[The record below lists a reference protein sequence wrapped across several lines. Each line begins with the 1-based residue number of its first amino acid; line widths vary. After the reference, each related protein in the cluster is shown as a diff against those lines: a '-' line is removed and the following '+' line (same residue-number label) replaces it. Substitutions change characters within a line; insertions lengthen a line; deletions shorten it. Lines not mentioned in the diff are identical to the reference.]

1 MNISTA
7 IESNLKRRMSAWSR
21 ALSILVLCCLG
32 LATLPSPSVAQTRDR
47 MAGSDVESIM
57 ERIDAALV
65 AVSERIEAAVA
76 QGRLTPEEGEEK
88 LRQARGDVIWKAAL
102 SIDPDQWPEPLQ
114 ALILELRPG
123 ATIEQF
129 AQWARDKRQKNA
141 ESEREKRIWAAAMA
155 QDPSEWSDRLKAAI
169 LELKPKST
177 LEEIAE
183 GIRQRQRY
191 MQLSE
196 QLRTAVEAGEITPE
210 QAKQKLE
217 EARSKVGRDANDK
230 GGERLEQL
238 AEKLRAAVEAGE
250 ITPEEAKQK
259 LEEARRKMGRD
270 ANDKGG
276 ERIEQLAEKLRAAV
290 EAGEI
295 TPEQAKQKLEE
306 ARSKM
311 GRDAGTRGGDRLAE
325 FRRGVLELAMA
336 EDPDQWNQLLL
347 EAIARAGWDAE
358 ALADRI
364 RAHRA
369 RSSEGEATLRDMA
382 QLVEELQ
389 LDTSVQT
396 RSWGEIKN
404 EQRD

>member
-7 IESNLKRRMSAWSR
+7 IESDLKRCMSAWSR

-32 LATLPSPSVAQTRDR
+32 LATLPSASVAQTRDR
-47 MAGSDVESIM
+47 MARSDVESIM

-141 ESEREKRIWAAAMA
+141 ESERERRIWAAAMA

-196 QLRTAVEAGEITPE
+196 RLRTAVEAGEISPE
-210 QAKQKLE
+210 EARQKLE
-217 EARSKVGRDANDK
+217 E
-230 GGERLEQL
+230 E
-238 AEKLRAAVEAGE
+238 
-250 ITPEEAKQK
+250 
-259 LEEARRKMGRD
+259 
-270 ANDKGG
+270 
-276 ERIEQLAEKLRAAV
+276 
-290 EAGEI
+290 
-295 TPEQAKQKLEE
+295 
-306 ARSKM
+306 RSKM
-311 GRDAGTRGGDRLAE
+311 GRDAGPRGGDRLAE

>member
-1 MNISTA
+1 MHISTA
-7 IESNLKRRMSAWSR
+7 IDSDLKRRMNPWSR
-21 ALSILVLCCLG
+21 ALSILVLCGLG
-32 LATLPSPSVAQTRDR
+32 LATLPSASVAQTRER
-47 MAGSDVESIM
+47 MAGSDVESIL
-57 ERIDAALV
+57 ERIDASLA
-65 AVSERIEAAVA
+65 AIAKRIEAAVA

-88 LRQARGDVIWKAAL
+88 LRQARSDLTWKAAL

-129 AQWARDKRQKNA
+129 AQWARDQKQKNA
-141 ESEREKRIWAAAMA
+141 QSEREKRIWAAAMA

-169 LELKPKST
+169 LELKPEST

-191 MQLSE
+191 TKLSE
-196 QLRTAVEAGEITPE
+196 RLRT
-210 QAKQKLE
+210 
-217 EARSKVGRDANDK
+217 
-230 GGERLEQL
+230 
-238 AEKLRAAVEAGE
+238 AVEAGE

-259 LEEARRKMGRD
+259 LEEARSKMGRD
-270 ANDKGG
+270 ANDKSG
-276 ERIEQLAEKLRAAV
+276 ERLEQLAKKLRAAV

-311 GRDAGTRGGDRLAE
+311 GRDAGQRGRDRLAE
-325 FRRGVLELAMA
+325 FRRGVLERAMA
-336 EDPDQWNQLLL
+336 KDPDQWNQRLL
-347 EAIARAGWDAE
+347 EAIAQAGWDAE

-369 RSSEGEATLRDMA
+369 RNSEGKTTLRDMA

>member
-217 EARSKVGRDANDK
+217 EARSK
-230 GGERLEQL
+230 
-238 AEKLRAAVEAGE
+238 
-250 ITPEEAKQK
+250 
-259 LEEARRKMGRD
+259 
-270 ANDKGG
+270 
-276 ERIEQLAEKLRAAV
+276 
-290 EAGEI
+290 
-295 TPEQAKQKLEE
+295 
-306 ARSKM
+306 M

-325 FRRGVLELAMA
+325 FRRGVLERAMA
-336 EDPDQWNQLLL
+336 EDPDQWNQRLL

-369 RSSEGEATLRDMA
+369 RNSEGEATLRDMA

>member
-1 MNISTA
+1 MNTSFA
-7 IESNLKRRMSAWSR
+7 IESDLKRRMSAWSR
-21 ALSILVLCCLG
+21 ALSVLVLCCLG
-32 LATLPSPSVAQTRDR
+32 LATLPSASVAQTRDR

-102 SIDPDQWPEPLQ
+102 SMDPDQWPEPLQ

-141 ESEREKRIWAAAMA
+141 ENEREKSIWAAAMA

-183 GIRQRQRY
+183 GIRHRQRY
-191 MQLSE
+191 MQLRE
-196 QLRTAVEAGEITPE
+196 QLH
-210 QAKQKLE
+210 
-217 EARSKVGRDANDK
+217 
-230 GGERLEQL
+230 
-238 AEKLRAAVEAGE
+238 AAVEAGE
-250 ITPEEAKQK
+250 ITREE
-259 LEEARRKMGRD
+259 
-270 ANDKGG
+270 
-276 ERIEQLAEKLRAAV
+276 
-290 EAGEI
+290 
-295 TPEQAKQKLEE
+295 AKQKLEE

-311 GRDAGTRGGDRLAE
+311 GRDTGTRGQNRLAE
-325 FRRGVLELAMA
+325 FRRGVLERAMA
-336 EDPDQWNQLLL
+336 EDPDQWNQRLL

-369 RSSEGEATLRDMA
+369 RNSEGEATLRDMA

-404 EQRD
+404 EQRN

>member
-88 LRQARGDVIWKAAL
+88 LRKARGDVIWKAAL

-210 QAKQKLE
+210 QA
-217 EARSKVGRDANDK
+217 R
-230 GGERLEQL
+230 
-238 AEKLRAAVEAGE
+238 
-250 ITPEEAKQK
+250 
-259 LEEARRKMGRD
+259 
-270 ANDKGG
+270 
-276 ERIEQLAEKLRAAV
+276 
-290 EAGEI
+290 
-295 TPEQAKQKLEE
+295 QKLEE

-325 FRRGVLELAMA
+325 FRRGVLERAMA
-336 EDPDQWNQLLL
+336 EDPDQWNQRLL

-369 RSSEGEATLRDMA
+369 RNSEGEATLRDMA

>member
-1 MNISTA
+1 MNISFI

-21 ALSILVLCCLG
+21 ALSILVLCSLG
-32 LATLPSPSVAQTRDR
+32 LATLPSASVAQTRDR

-102 SIDPDQWPEPLQ
+102 SIDPDLWPEPLQ

-141 ESEREKRIWAAAMA
+141 ENEREKRIWAAAMA

-177 LEEIAE
+177 LKEIAE

-196 QLRTAVEAGEITPE
+196 RLRAAVEAGQITKE
-210 QAKQKLE
+210 EAKQKLE
-217 EARSKVGRDANDK
+217 EARSKMGRDTNDK

-250 ITPEEAKQK
+250 ITPEEA
-259 LEEARRKMGRD
+259 R
-270 ANDKGG
+270 
-276 ERIEQLAEKLRAAV
+276 
-290 EAGEI
+290 
-295 TPEQAKQKLEE
+295 QKLEE

-311 GRDAGTRGGDRLAE
+311 GRDAGQRGGDRLAE
-325 FRRGVLELAMA
+325 FRRGVLERAMA
-336 EDPDQWNQLLL
+336 KDPDQWNQRLL
-347 EAIARAGWDAE
+347 EAIAQAGWDAE

-369 RSSEGEATLRDMA
+369 RNSEGEATLRDMA

>member
-1 MNISTA
+1 MNISSDIA
-7 IESNLKRRMSAWSR
+7 SNLKRRMSTWSR
-21 ALSILVLCCLG
+21 ALSILGLCCLG
-32 LATLPSPSVAQTRDR
+32 LATLPSASLAQTRDR
-47 MAGSDVESIM
+47 AAGNDVESIL
-57 ERIDAALV
+57 ERIDASLA
-65 AVSERIEAAVA
+65 AVSKRIDAAVA
-76 QGRLTPEEGEEK
+76 KGRLTPEEGEEK
-88 LRQARGDVIWKAAL
+88 LLQARGDLIWKAAL
-102 SIDPDQWPEPLQ
+102 NMDPDQWSEPLQ

-129 AQWARDKRQKNA
+129 VQWARDQKQKDTQ
-141 ESEREKRIWAAAMA
+141 SEREKRIWAAAMG

-177 LEEIAE
+177 LEDIAE

-191 MQLSE
+191 MKLSE
-196 QLRTAVEAGEITPE
+196 RLRT
-210 QAKQKLE
+210 
-217 EARSKVGRDANDK
+217 
-230 GGERLEQL
+230 
-238 AEKLRAAVEAGE
+238 AVEAGE

-259 LEEARRKMGRD
+259 LKEARSKMGHD

-276 ERIEQLAEKLRAAV
+276 E
-290 EAGEI
+290 
-295 TPEQAKQKLEE
+295 
-306 ARSKM
+306 
-311 GRDAGTRGGDRLAE
+311 RLAE
-325 FRRGVLELAMA
+325 FRRGVLERAMA
-336 EDPDQWNQLLL
+336 EDPEQWNQRLL

-369 RSSEGEATLRDMA
+369 RNSEGETTLRDMA

-404 EQRD
+404 EQRR

>member
-32 LATLPSPSVAQTRDR
+32 LATLPSASVAQTRDR

-88 LRQARGDVIWKAAL
+88 LRKARGDVIWKAAL

-217 EARSKVGRDANDK
+217 EARSK
-230 GGERLEQL
+230 
-238 AEKLRAAVEAGE
+238 
-250 ITPEEAKQK
+250 
-259 LEEARRKMGRD
+259 
-270 ANDKGG
+270 
-276 ERIEQLAEKLRAAV
+276 
-290 EAGEI
+290 
-295 TPEQAKQKLEE
+295 
-306 ARSKM
+306 M

-325 FRRGVLELAMA
+325 FRRGVLERAMA
-336 EDPDQWNQLLL
+336 EDPDQWNQRLL

-369 RSSEGEATLRDMA
+369 RNSEGEATLRDMA